1 MARVLIVGC
10 GCRGQELAREL
21 KASGHTVRGTTRD
34 PDRQTEIEAA
44 GAEPVIADPDRVG
57 TLIPAFAGVTVMCLL
72 LGSAKGTPDDLTA
85 LHTTRLDMLLQRT
98 IDTTIHGLVYEA
110 TGTIDDELLNTGA
123 ELVTKKC
130 EQSNIRYALLKAERA
145 HWLTEA
151 TGAIEA
157 LLAPNDRGRRRPGET
172 GPAGRRPRS
181 SAGVG
186 SAARAN
192 CVEPSTPPEPSPT

>member
-10 GCRGQELAREL
+10 GCRGQQLARQL
-21 KASGHTVRGTTRD
+21 RASGHAVRGTTRT

-57 TLIPAFAGVTVMCLL
+57 TLIPAFAGVTVMCIL
-72 LGSAKGTPDDLTA
+72 LGSATGTPDHLTA

-98 IDTTIHGLVYEA
+98 IDTTIHGLLYEA
-110 TGTIDDELLNTGA
+110 AGTVDVDLLATGA

-130 EQSNIRYALLKAERA
+130 EQSNIRYALLKSEA

-157 LLAPNDRGRRRPGET
+157 LLAPE
-172 GPAGRRPRS
+172 
-181 SAGVG
+181 
-186 SAARAN
+186 
-192 CVEPSTPPEPSPT
+192 